1 MLDDSELWRL
11 GLAAGTDDDWSDRQ
25 TLLSREPNKSPRK
38 KPSEAGG
45 FLKKFRVNG
54 FVIPKSEHC
63 AAAVRA
69 GFHGE
74 NPRIPK
80 FPGLLTVSSVSRRT
94 LWYTYPA
101 GHFVW
106 TGSAL

>member
-1 MLDDSELWRL
+1 
-11 GLAAGTDDDWSDRQ
+11 
-25 TLLSREPNKSPRK
+25 
-38 KPSEAGG
+38 
-45 FLKKFRVNG
+45 
-54 FVIPKSEHC
+54 VIPKSEHC

-94 LWYTYPA
+94 LWYTYAA